1 MTLLSKATWAMQKPK
16 IKDVYT
22 KKVDHM
28 LMEYVKKKRKEK
40 MHTQRRYA
48 TCLQRNVKKILIAHH

>member
-1 MTLLSKATWAMQKPK
+1 MTLLSKTTWAMQKENK
-16 IKDVYT
+16 IKDVYP

-28 LMEYVKKKRKEK
+28 LMEYVKKKKRREK

-48 TCLQRNVKKILIAHH
+48 ICLQRHVKKMC

>member
-16 IKDVYT
+16 IKDIYP

-28 LMEYVKKKRKEK
+28 LMEYVKKKEKRKDAYPK
-40 MHTQRRYA
+40 K
-48 TCLQRNVKKILIAHH
+48 TCHMLAKAYKKKC